1 MKAKKVIIPQD
12 LGNKMMDM
20 PLKATLAF
28 LAARMNSNNLEA
40 GELKIKAIGF
50 DFNIIV
56 TRNDVPNQQTTN

>member
-12 LGNKMMDM
+12 LGNKMMDL

-40 GELKIKAIGF
+40 GELIIKSTGF

-56 TRNDVPNQQTTN
+56 TRNDISNQQSTN